1 MSTPSKPLPGLSPT
15 EVIASRQI
23 HGSNHLFV
31 QPTRLWWHILRD
43 VLTEPMVLLL
53 VVACVL
59 YFAIGD
65 PVEGWFMAGAILF
78 VVLIDVVQDY
88 RSERAL
94 LALRQLS
101 QPQVTVI
108 RDGRRQEVPA
118 EAVVVNDLIAFAEGE
133 RIAADAQV
141 VQQNDLSV
149 DESILTGES
158 MPVSKSP
165 DADDRVFQGSMVNAG
180 AGVGRVTAV
189 GDGTELGKLGRSLET
204 IKTEPTPLQRK
215 IDRFVRQMML
225 AGLIAFLIVLAVNMA
240 HGYSFWSALLY
251 SLALAMALIPEEIPV
266 AFSSFMALG
275 AYRMTRQSV
284 LVKQPSTVESLGS
297 ATVICLD
304 KTGTITENR
313 MAVAA
318 MLDFSGRGM
327 VVAAARWASEP
338 EPFDAM
344 EKAIYDAWEA
354 ETPAGQRPQRSMIH
368 EYPLE
373 GAPPMMTHVYR
384 NSADSGS
391 AVYAK
396 GAVERVLKACRAD
409 AAFERLVMTQTREM
423 AARGWRVL
431 GVAYADWP
439 AEKPYPEQQD
449 DFPFA
454 FEGLLALYDPPKGNI
469 RQVMDGFYEAGLDVK
484 MVTGDYPETAL
495 YIARESG
502 IRVGGDVVTGEQVA
516 RLTEQE
522 LRVTVR
528 QHTVFARMFPLAKLR
543 LVEALKAD
551 GAVVAM
557 TGDGVNDGPAL
568 KSAQVGVAMGRR
580 GSETARAAASMVL
593 LDDDLAHL
601 VDAVQ
606 TGRRI
611 YNNLRK
617 AIRYILSIH
626 LPIVL
631 VVLLPLVLGWPYLHL
646 FTPLHVIFLE
656 LVMGPTCAIAYEN
669 EPGEPGGSR
678 MPPRTAGNN
687 LFSGKE
693 LLLSMMQGLAI
704 TAGLLFMY
712 QWGIHQNAGEATVR
726 SYVFVTLLAANVF
739 LTLVN
744 RSFVHTLAKTLLYR
758 NPVIWIII
766 GFTVLLTTAI
776 LLVQPV
782 RDTFGMAPLRWAEL
796 GLCLLTALV
805 SVLWF
810 EGWKLFLH
818 VREQYA
824 RQTTAFP

>member
-1 MSTPSKPLPGLSPT
+1 MSSPLNPLSGLSPA
-15 EVIASRQI
+15 EVIASRQAN
-23 HGSNHLFV
+23 GANYLYV
-31 QPTRLWWHILRD
+31 QPARLWWHRVRD
-43 VLTEPMVLLL
+43 VLSEPMVLLL
-53 VVACVL
+53 LIACVL

-94 LALRQLS
+94 QTLRRLS
-101 QPQVTVI
+101 QPRVTVI

-118 EAVVVNDLIAFAEGE
+118 EEIVVNDLIAFAEGE

-158 MPVSKSP
+158 MPVFKR
-165 DADDRVFQGSMVNAG
+165 ADDRVYQGSTVNSG
-180 AGVGRVTAV
+180 AGVGRVAAV
-189 GDGTELGKLGRSLET
+189 GAGTELGKLGRALET
-204 IKTEPTPLQRK
+204 IETEPTPLQRK

-225 AGLIAFLIVLAVNMA
+225 AGLGAFLIVLAVNMV
-240 HGYSFWSALLY
+240 HGYPFWSALLY

-284 LVKQPSTVESLGS
+284 LVKQPRTVESLGS

-304 KTGTITENR
+304 KTGTITENH

-318 MLDFSGRGM
+318 VHDFSKRGM
-327 VVAAARWASEP
+327 VIASARRASEP

-344 EKAIYDAWEA
+344 ERAICDAWEA
-354 ETPAGQRPQRSMIH
+354 ETPAEQRKQRSIMH

-373 GAPPMMTHVYR
+373 GAPPMMTHVYH
-384 NSADSGS
+384 SPSGS
-391 AVYAK
+391 GSDVYAK
-396 GAVERVLKACRAD
+396 GAVERILKVCKADIVLENR
-409 AAFERLVMTQTREM
+409 VMSQTREM
-423 AARGWRVL
+423 AAKGWRVL
-431 GVAYADWP
+431 GVASADWP
-439 AEKPYPEQQD
+439 AGQPFPEQQD
-449 DFPFA
+449 DFSFA
-454 FEGLLALYDPPKGNI
+454 FEGLVALYDPPKGNI
-469 RQVMDGFYEAGLDVK
+469 REVMDGFYQAGVDVK
-484 MVTGDYPETAL
+484 MVTGDFPETAL

-502 IRVGGDVVTGEQVA
+502 IRLHGDVVTGEQVG

-522 LRVTVR
+522 LRVVAR
-528 QHTVFARMFPLAKLR
+528 QNTVFARMFPQAKLR
-543 LVEALKAD
+543 LVDALKAD

-580 GSETARAAASMVL
+580 GAETARAAASMVL

-601 VDAVQ
+601 VVAVQ

-631 VVLLPLVLGWPYLHL
+631 VVVLPLVLGWPYLHL

-669 EPGEPGGSR
+669 EPGEPDGSR
-678 MPPRTAGNN
+678 LPPRTAGNN

-693 LLLSMMQGLAI
+693 LLLSMVQGLAI

-712 QWGIHQNAGEATVR
+712 QWGIHRNAGEASVR
-726 SYVFVTLLAANVF
+726 SYVFVTLLSANVF

-744 RSFVHTLAKTLLYR
+744 RSFVYTLAQTLLYR

-766 GFTVLLTTAI
+766 GFTALLTTAI

-782 RDTFGMAPLRWAEL
+782 RDTFDMAPLRWAEL
-796 GLCLLTALV
+796 GLCLATALV

-810 EGWKLFLH
+810 EGWKLFLN

-824 RQTTAFP
+824 RKTTAFP